1 MWVFAPTTLEMN
13 WEEHSVL
20 ITRDLITGPRFRL
33 LDQKL
38 YENVLECIELITVS
52 TAETITLYITP
63 ILIQLCE
70 YVGICSHHARNE
82 LGRA

>member
-1 MWVFAPTTLEMN
+1 MWAFAPSTLEMN
-13 WEEHSVL
+13 WEEHNVL

-63 ILIQLCE
+63 IVILMRVCGHLLPPR
-70 YVGICSHHARNE
+70 SK
-82 LGRA
+82 